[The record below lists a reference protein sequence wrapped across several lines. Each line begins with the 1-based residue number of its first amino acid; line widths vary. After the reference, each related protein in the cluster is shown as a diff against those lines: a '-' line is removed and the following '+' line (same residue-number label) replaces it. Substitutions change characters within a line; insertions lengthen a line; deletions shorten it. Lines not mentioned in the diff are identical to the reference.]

1 MAKKPLFKQLE
12 ESTFD
17 QSGGKSFSDRAP
29 SSRPSMKVRAGD
41 TEEGKWIKRTNE
53 QLKGIYGFSDIDDN
67 KYIAAWERVFE
78 NAGLEEGEDKD
89 FIRKTVNGVDVPYL
103 RNTKENR
110 DKVDELRRIINEEN
124 ARTLRDIRMEAIRQL
139 KEEGRKATKT
149 NIDDKLEEM
158 EAYATLESNADFIY
172 WREEQGD
179 NSLSKYTDALRGRK
193 AGTPEFTKIVRE
205 MAVEVKKE
213 KEAERKLAQEDLK
226 RAKRKLNING
236 MR

>member
-78 NAGLEEGEDKD
+78 NAGLEEGKD

-110 DKVDELRRIINEEN
+110 DKVDKIRKTIIEEN
-124 ARTLRDIRMEAIRQL
+124 AHTLRDIRMEAIRQL

-158 EAYATLESNADFIY
+158 KAYATLESNADFIY

-179 NSLSKYTDALRGRK
+179 NSLSKYTDSLRGIK
-193 AGTPEFTKIVRE
+193 PGTPRFTKIVRK
-205 MAVEVKKE
+205 MADAVKKE
-213 KEAERKLAQEDLK
+213 KEAERKLAQQNLI
-226 RAKRKLNING
+226 RTKRKLNING